1 MLPLRRRGSRSGAA
15 VAAAVLVLTGCAG
28 GAAGSG
34 AASATMSD
42 ASSSTA
48 AASDPIAWN
57 ECGPNLDCAT
67 VEVPL
72 EYTEPDGAQIPL
84 AVMRHRATDPTQR
97 IGSLF
102 FNPGGPGV
110 VATDTLRNMP
120 ATAGAPGTFSP
131 DLLARF
137 DVIAMD
143 PRGVGQSG
151 GVRCLTD
158 EQRAEAAG
166 TESDPAV
173 PGGKPLPELL
183 ADATTL
189 TDGCVAHQ
197 SIEFLAS
204 MSTDNVA
211 RDMDRIRAALGE
223 DQITYYG
230 ISYGTVVGPM
240 YATLFPDRVRQMVLD
255 APVDTGLWF
264 GDSLEFLDEVAVA
277 SERTLNAWFETC
289 RSEGAAV
296 CPFGGGDP
304 EAAFDALIVQLE
316 AQPLQ
321 VAPVEGVTPGGMLD
335 GAMALET
342 ARALA
347 GDRATW
353 PALTSALLGAQ
364 NGDGTLLHFLWTSLT
379 VSPFG
384 VPTATHEA
392 HTAVRCA
399 DWQTPT
405 DIAAHTAAAT
415 EAVAEIERIG
425 TRAAY
430 SALNCALWPAPNKDR
445 VTEPLTGAGAP
456 PVLVVGGR
464 LDPVTPHHWAE
475 SMVETLDSAVL
486 LTREGVGHGSYGTVP
501 CVDAAVDATLM
512 DGVLPADGT
521 VCNPEQP
528 GTTNPAAL
536 ATEEAGN

>member
-1 MLPLRRRGSRSGAA
+1 MPRAPFRGGAA
-15 VAAAVLVLTGCAG
+15 VLAAALVLTGCAG
-28 GAAGSG
+28 GTAGSG
-34 AASATMSD
+34 AAAATMSD
-42 ASSSTA
+42 AGSPTA
-48 AASDPIAWN
+48 AAPGPIAWDG
-57 ECGPNLDCAT
+57 CGPDLDCAT
-67 VEVPL
+67 VAVPL
-72 EYTEPDGAQIPL
+72 EYTDPDGPQIPL
-84 AVMRHRATDPTQR
+84 AVMRHRATDPAQR

-131 DLLARF
+131 DVLARF

-143 PRGVGQSG
+143 PRGVGGSG
-151 GVRCLTD
+151 AVRCLTD

-166 TESDPAV
+166 TGSDPAL

-183 ADATTL
+183 ADATTF
-189 TDGCVAHQ
+189 TDGCAAHQ
-197 SIEFLAS
+197 SIEYLAS
-204 MSTDNVA
+204 LSTDNVA

-223 DQITYYG
+223 EQITYYG

-264 GDSLEFLDEVAVA
+264 GDSLAFLDEVAVA
-277 SERTLNAWFETC
+277 SERTLDAWFATC
-289 RSEGAAV
+289 RTEGAQV

-304 EAAFDALIVQLE
+304 EAAFDALIVELE
-316 AQPLQ
+316 AQPLE
-321 VAPVEGVTPGGMLD
+321 VAPVEGVTPGGTLD

-347 GDRATW
+347 GDRTTW
-353 PALTSALLGAQ
+353 PALTAALLGAQ
-364 NGDGTLLHFLWTSLT
+364 NGDGTLLHFLWTNIT

-384 VPTATHEA
+384 VPTATHEV

-399 DWQTPT
+399 DWRTPT
-405 DIAAHTAAAT
+405 DVAAHTAAAT
-415 EAVAEIERIG
+415 VVVAEAERVG

-430 SALNCALWPAPNKDR
+430 SALNCARWPAPNADR

-475 SMVETLDSAVL
+475 SMARTLDSAVL

-501 CVDAAVDATLM
+501 CVDAAVDATLV
-512 DGVLPADGT
+512 DGVLPAAGT
-521 VCNPEQP
+521 VCTPEQP
-528 GTTNPAAL
+528 GTTDPAAF
-536 ATEEAGN
+536 APGGAGN